1 MSKEIKEIAWQG
13 GFLMTKRLCDICG
26 KEIINDENEYN
37 ISIDS
42 PSIRAKYLTVITDVC
57 SDCASSIYHYI
68 EGLKN
73 PLDKS
78 TES

>member
-1 MSKEIKEIAWQG
+1 
-13 GFLMTKRLCDICG
+13 MTKRLCDICG

-42 PSIRAKYLTVITDVC
+42 PSMRAKYLTVIPDVY
-57 SDCASSIYHYI
+57 SDCANSIYHYI
-68 EGLKN
+68 EGLKK

>member
-1 MSKEIKEIAWQG
+1 
-13 GFLMTKRLCDICG
+13 MTKRFCDICG
-26 KEIINDENEYN
+26 KEIIGLKDRYSV
-37 ISIDS
+37 SIDNDCVQ
-42 PSIRAKYLTVITDVC
+42 AKYFKVDEDVC

-78 TES
+78 TED

>member
-1 MSKEIKEIAWQG
+1 
-13 GFLMTKRLCDICG
+13 MTKRLCDICG

-42 PSIRAKYLTVITDVC
+42 PSMRAKYLTVIPDVC
-57 SDCASSIYHYI
+57 SYCASSIYFYI
-68 EGLKN
+68 EGLKK

-78 TES
+78 TKS

>member
-1 MSKEIKEIAWQG
+1 
-13 GFLMTKRLCDICG
+13 MTKRLCDICG
-26 KEIINDENEYN
+26 KEIINDEKEYN

-42 PSIRAKYLTVITDVC
+42 PSMRAKYLTVIPDVC
-57 SDCASSIYHYI
+57 SYCASSIYYYI
-68 EGLKN
+68 EGLKK

>member
-1 MSKEIKEIAWQG
+1 
-13 GFLMTKRLCDICG
+13 MTKRICDICG

-42 PSIRAKYLTVITDVC
+42 PSMRAKYLTVIPDVC
-57 SDCASSIYHYI
+57 SYCASSIYFYI
-68 EGLKN
+68 EGLKK

-78 TES
+78 MEE

>member
-1 MSKEIKEIAWQG
+1 
-13 GFLMTKRLCDICG
+13 MTKRLCDICG

-42 PSIRAKYLTVITDVC
+42 PFMRAKYLTVIPDVC
-57 SDCASSIYHYI
+57 SDCASSIYCYI
-68 EGLKN
+68 EGLKK

>member
-1 MSKEIKEIAWQG
+1 
-13 GFLMTKRLCDICG
+13 MTKRLCDLCY
-26 KEIINDENEYN
+26 KEISKPENEYN

-42 PSIRAKYLTVITDVC
+42 PSMRAKYITVIPDVC
-57 SDCASSIYHYI
+57 SDCANSIYHYI
-68 EGLKN
+68 EALKK

>member
-1 MSKEIKEIAWQG
+1 
-13 GFLMTKRLCDICG
+13 MTKRLCDICG

-42 PSIRAKYLTVITDVC
+42 PSMRAKYLTVIPDVC
-57 SDCASSIYHYI
+57 SDCANSIYHYI
-68 EGLKN
+68 EGLKKH
-73 PLDKS
+73 LDKS

>member
-1 MSKEIKEIAWQG
+1 
-13 GFLMTKRLCDICG
+13 MTKRLCDICG

-42 PSIRAKYLTVITDVC
+42 PSMRAKYLTVIPDIC
-57 SDCASSIYHYI
+57 SYCASSIYYYI
-68 EGLKN
+68 EGLKKH
-73 PLDKS
+73 LDKS

>member
-1 MSKEIKEIAWQG
+1 
-13 GFLMTKRLCDICG
+13 MTKRLCDICG

-42 PSIRAKYLTVITDVC
+42 PSMRAKYLTVIPDVC
-57 SDCASSIYHYI
+57 SDCANYIYHHI
-68 EGLKN
+68 ERLKK

-78 TES
+78 MEE

>member
-1 MSKEIKEIAWQG
+1 
-13 GFLMTKRLCDICG
+13 MTKRICDICG

-42 PSIRAKYLTVITDVC
+42 PSMRAKYLIVIPDVC
-57 SDCASSIYHYI
+57 QYCACSIYHHI
-68 EGLKN
+68 EGLKK

>member
-1 MSKEIKEIAWQG
+1 
-13 GFLMTKRLCDICG
+13 MTKRLCDICG
-26 KEIINDENEYN
+26 KEIINDGDGYN

-42 PSIRAKYLTVITDVC
+42 PSMRAKYLTVISDVC
-57 SDCASSIYHYI
+57 PYCACSIYHHI
-68 EGLKN
+68 EGLKK